1 MGTSKALINRASKDT
16 GYIVV
21 KKLDVVKVT
30 EAQTADLQIGQQ
42 TEQKNSQH
50 GIDLVK
56 FTSLTKYVSNCTNTH
71 THTHAKHL
79 YKQARSMKLDKGLH
93 IFP

>member
-16 GYIVV
+16 GYITV

-56 FTSLTKYVSNCTNTH
+56 FTSLTKYVSNCTHTH
-71 THTHAKHL
+71 THTHTQHL
-79 YKQARSMKLDKGLH
+79 IKQARSMKLDKGLH

>member
-1 MGTSKALINRASKDT
+1 MGRSKALINRASKDT

-56 FTSLTKYVSNCTNTH
+56 FTSLTKYVSNCTKTH
-71 THTHAKHL
+71 THTHTKHL
-79 YKQARSMKLDKGLH
+79 YKQAQSMKLDKGLH